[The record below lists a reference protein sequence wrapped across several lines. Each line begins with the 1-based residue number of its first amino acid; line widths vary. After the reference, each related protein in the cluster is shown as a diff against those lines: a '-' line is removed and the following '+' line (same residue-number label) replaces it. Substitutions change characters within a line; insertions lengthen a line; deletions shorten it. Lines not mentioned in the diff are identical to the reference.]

1 MILAWQQF
9 RWIYGNE
16 FSKPMIGEIRRASRS
31 LVDLRYLSAWLKN
44 LFSNGVIVA
53 TSLLAIIVADAS
65 PSFSTLIAVSCV
77 LWFLSSPI

>member
-9 RWIYGNE
+9 RRIYGNE

-31 LVDLRYLSAWLKN
+31 PVDLRYLLAWLKN
-44 LFSNGVIVA
+44 LFSSGVILA

-65 PSFSTLIAVSCV
+65 ASFSTLIAVSCV
-77 LWFLSSPI
+77 LWFLNNPI